1 MAAKRKDLTLNDK
14 MRVLEALDQK
24 KKQSDIAKS
33 LGISQTQVSWIGGKR
48 EELTKKWKENAN
60 PDRKRDRAGKSQEV
74 DVALYRWF
82 NQAQEKGLPVNGPL
96 LREKAEKLAKTM
108 NMPNFEATN
117 GWLQRWKERNNLS
130 YKKLHGEQASAD
142 VEAGSQWIM
151 NVLPTLLDGCSSVDL
166 YNCDETGL
174 YYRALPDG
182 TYAKKSEKVHGGKKS
197 KERITV
203 LLCCNFEGSHK
214 LPPLVIGKSKK
225 PRCFSN
231 VKEVPLPYQSNG
243 SSWMTSE
250 IFVEWLLE
258 LDKDMRKQKRNILLF
273 ADKAPCHGVS
283 MLPKLSNV
291 TLHFLPANTTS
302 QIQPLDQGI
311 IRAMK
316 AHYRKR
322 LLSTNLVA
330 RIDDNTETSL
340 SEYVKSI
347 SLLDAIHMLKY
358 AWAQVS
364 CVTIQNCFR
373 KAGFAQLTESIDSNA
388 TSSTPPCNSDSHVL
402 SITGLSDVEFEQ
414 YVNMDNEIDCY
425 GDLSDEQLVE
435 DLQQCSSSHSD
446 EEEEEQA
453 CYPQTKPTERE
464 AMEAL
469 GVLRAYLDAYGL
481 SSAAEDYFGGLET
494 CIIDKI
500 AEKKQHQTSLLDF
513 FSCVGQQLH

>member
-1 MAAKRKDLTLNDK
+1 MP
-14 MRVLEALDQK
+14 
-24 KKQSDIAKS
+24 
-33 LGISQTQVSWIGGKR
+33 G
-48 EELTKKWKENAN
+48 
-60 PDRKRDRAGKSQEV
+60 
-74 DVALYRWF
+74 
-82 NQAQEKGLPVNGPL
+82 NGSL
-96 LREKAEKLAKTM
+96 LREKPAKAI
-108 NMPNFEATN
+108 NIPNFEATN

-142 VEAGSQWIM
+142 VEVGSQWIM

-174 YYRALPDG
+174 YYRASPDG

-214 LPPLVIGKSKK
+214 LPPLVIDKSKK

-231 VKEVPLPYQSNG
+231 VKEVPLPYQSNA
-243 SSWMTSE
+243 SSWMTSD

-258 LDKDMRKQKRNILLF
+258 LDKDMRKQKRTILLF
-273 ADKAPCHGVS
+273 ADNAHCHGLS
-283 MLPKLSNV
+283 MLPK
-291 TLHFLPANTTS
+291 LPANTTS
-302 QIQPLDQGI
+302 QIQPFDQGI
-311 IRAMK
+311 IQAMK

-322 LLSTNLVA
+322 LLSNLVA
-330 RIDDNTETSL
+330 RIDDNTDIL
-340 SEYVKSI
+340 V
-347 SLLDAIHMLKY
+347 HMLKY

-388 TSSTPPCNSDSHVL
+388 TSSTPPCNSNSHML
-402 SITGLSDVEFEQ
+402 RITGLSDVEFEQ
-414 YVNMDNEIDCY
+414 YINMDNGIDCY

-435 DLQQCSSSHSD
+435 DLQQCSISHSD

-464 AMEAL
+464 ATEAL

-481 SSAAEDYFGGLET
+481 RSAEDYFSGLEI

-500 AEKKQHQTSLLDF
+500 AEKKRHQTSLLDF
-513 FSCVGQQLH
+513 FSCIGQQLH